1 MNTEATKRVCIF
13 CGHRT
18 GKKKVWV
25 DFARNLGDFLGKN
38 KYILVYGGGSKGIM
52 GSVAQAAKKSGAV
65 VNGIITEKL
74 AETEPILKNI
84 DKVTVVKTLS
94 ERKEKLVEKCCAV
107 IVLPGGIGTLDE
119 LFDLWAKIQLGA
131 EDKILIVVDINS
143 YYSKLLLFLRH
154 VVDEDFLSA
163 DQLSKTII
171 CQNLDEVII
180 ELNKLDVNNAK
191 FIY

>member
-18 GKKKVWV
+18 GKQEVWV
-25 DFARNLGDFLGKN
+25 DFARNLGNFLGKN
-38 KYILVYGGGSKGIM
+38 KYSVFYGGGSKGIM
-52 GSVAQAAKKSGAV
+52 GSVALAAKKSGASV
-65 VNGIITEKL
+65 HGIITEKL

-94 ERKEKLVEKCCAV
+94 ERKEKLIENCQAA

-119 LFDLWAKIQLGA
+119 LFDLWAKIQLGV
-131 EDKILIVVDINS
+131 ENKILILVDVNS

-154 VVDEDFLSA
+154 VVDEGFLSE
-163 DQLSKTII
+163 DQLSKTRI
-171 CQNLDEVII
+171 CRNVNEVII

>member
-1 MNTEATKRVCIF
+1 MNTEANKRVCIF

-18 GKKKVWV
+18 GKKEVWV

-38 KYILVYGGGSKGIM
+38 QYVLVYGGGSKGMM
-52 GSVAQAAKKSGAV
+52 GSVALAAKKSGAMV
-65 VNGIITEKL
+65 HGIITKKL

-84 DKVTVVKTLS
+84 DKITLVNSLS
-94 ERKEKLVEKCCAV
+94 ERKEKLVVNCHAV

-119 LFDLWAKIQLGA
+119 LFDLWAKIQLGV
-131 EDKILIVVDINS
+131 EDKILILVDINS

-154 VVDEDFLSA
+154 VVDEEFLSE
-163 DQLSKTII
+163 DQLSKTKI
-171 CQNLDEVII
+171 CQNLNEVII